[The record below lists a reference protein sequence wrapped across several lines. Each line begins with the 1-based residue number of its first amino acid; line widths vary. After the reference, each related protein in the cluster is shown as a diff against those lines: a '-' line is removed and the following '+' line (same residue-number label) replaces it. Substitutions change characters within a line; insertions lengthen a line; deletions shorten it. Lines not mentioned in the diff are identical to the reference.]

1 METQPDV
8 LGMILKGLLTFLTVS
23 GGAAWVAAFLTNKR
37 GQNKVLD
44 FILDAVELIGANI
57 NKAKNDPNA

>member
-1 METQPDV
+1 MEPTGIDYFGIV
-8 LGMILKGLLTFLTVS
+8 LKVLATS
-23 GGAAWVAAFLTNKR
+23 GAAAWIAAFLSNKR

-44 FILDAVELIGANI
+44 FIMDAIELIGGNI

>member
-1 METQPDV
+1 MESGSIDV
-8 LGMILKGLLTFLTVS
+8 FAIILQVLTVS

-37 GQNKVLD
+37 GSNKALD
-44 FILDAVELIGANI
+44 FLLDVVELIAGNI

>member
-1 METQPDV
+1 MDGQSFDI
-8 LGMILKGLLTFLTVS
+8 LGIILQFLTVS

-37 GQNKVLD
+37 GDNKALD
-44 FILDAVELIGANI
+44 FILDVVELIAGKI